1 VKARIPRA
9 NEPFHQT
16 LNPNQ
21 DVTVFSG
28 QIEVIYPD
36 GFWIEGDGKILFRW
50 LPNPSLRF
58 EVVLPLHDF
67 GKLRLSDVSLDL
79 PETDITGLNGAVS
92 SISPSSSS
100 MEVFVTGVL
109 QDDLSM
115 PDPVIELKELAF
127 DVPNYHR
134 YLGDPV
140 ERGEHY
146 WRGRLTLEA
155 DPWIIDIDATSDA
168 GERIKAV
175 RSAGGY
181 VITHAGSLRRKD
193 GSSFCSAD
201 TSEIRNVVSMWLAL
215 TRGFWCSPLFW
226 HCRPDGWVHFSVP
239 RLSRW
244 RGVRSWFP
252 YEECGCALAIFPEL
266 SKLLADPIWKDPMRL
281 AIYWYIHANEN
292 SAGDEG
298 SIMLIQAALEMLAWT
313 YLVEHKCVLNKRRWD
328 KLNGA
333 AARLEKLLIE
343 LEIPIDFPSAEC
355 PSLHEWSESNG
366 KDGSGI
372 SVIVAIRNAFV
383 HPEGSNLEMALGVPS
398 CAKMEART
406 LSLLYLEI
414 IILSL
419 LEYDGPIYSR
429 LQNGHPSEVRVE
441 KPWVVA

>member
-1 VKARIPRA
+1 MKANIPRA

-16 LNPNQ
+16 PNPNQ
-21 DVTVFSG
+21 DMTVFSG
-28 QIEVIYPD
+28 QIEVVYPD
-36 GFWIEGDGKILFRW
+36 GFRMEGDGKILFRW
-50 LPNPSLRF
+50 LPNPSLCF
-58 EVVLPLHDF
+58 EVMLPLNRFD
-67 GKLRLSDVSLDL
+67 KLRLSDVLLNL
-79 PETDITGLNGAVS
+79 PETDITRLNGAVL

-100 MEVFVTGVL
+100 MEVLVTGVL
-109 QDDLSM
+109 QDELSM
-115 PDPVIELKELAF
+115 PDPGIELKELAF

-134 YLGDPV
+134 YFGDPIA
-140 ERGEHY
+140 RGEHY
-146 WRGRLTLEA
+146 WRGRLTLETGN
-155 DPWIIDIDATSDA
+155 WIIDIDSTFGV

-175 RSAGGY
+175 RSTGGY
-181 VITHAGSLRRKD
+181 TITHAGSLKRKY
-193 GSSFCSAD
+193 GSSFCFAD
-201 TSEIRNVVSMWLAL
+201 TGEIRNVLSMWLAF

-252 YEECGCALAIFPEL
+252 YGECGCALAIFPEL
-266 SKLLADPIWKDPMRL
+266 PKLLADPIWKDPIRL
-281 AIYWYIHANEN
+281 AIYWYIYANEN

-328 KLNGA
+328 RLNGA
-333 AARLEKLLIE
+333 AARLEKLLVE
-343 LEIPIDFPSAEC
+343 LEIPIDLPSVEC
-355 PSLHEWSESNG
+355 PSLYEWAEFNG

-372 SVIVAIRNAFV
+372 SVIVSIRNAFV
-383 HPEGSNLEMALGVPS
+383 HPEGSNLEVALGVPS
-398 CAKMEART
+398 CCKTEAWT

-429 LQNGHPSEVRVE
+429 LKNGCPSEVRVE
-441 KPWVVA
+441 KPWVLV